1 MRKEKFMRLPSKTT
15 CTIGMLVAL
24 ALTASAA
31 DAHAR
36 RHDPTRFGG
45 ARASVYPPFAPGGGG
60 TPGGVSYGAEI
71 APFPTGHG
79 GNSASPDFQMIK

>member
-1 MRKEKFMRLPSKTT
+1 MRIIARSSF
-15 CTIGMLVAL
+15 AL
-24 ALTASAA
+24 GLAAAIALIASSAA
-31 DAHAR
+31 DA
-36 RHDPTRFGG
+36 RHLHTTRFGG
-45 ARASVYPPFAPGGGG
+45 ARNSVSARSAPS